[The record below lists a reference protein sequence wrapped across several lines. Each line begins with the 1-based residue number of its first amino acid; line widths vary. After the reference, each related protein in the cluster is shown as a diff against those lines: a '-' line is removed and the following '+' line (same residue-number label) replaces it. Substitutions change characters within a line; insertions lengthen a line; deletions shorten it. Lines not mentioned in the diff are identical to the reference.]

1 MIKKII
7 SHPLFSGSFVMF
19 VGGMATNVLSF
30 TYHFVMGRLLSVG
43 EYGILASIFSILYL
57 IAIVPISSSF
67 AIVKF
72 ISEAKDNKERA
83 NIYVTIRQFVW
94 KLAISSSLLTVFISP
109 LIAWFLHVK
118 DIVNIIF
125 VGPMLFFSL
134 IILVEQASMQ
144 GILRFRGV
152 VIPNFVS
159 AFLKLAFGV
168 IFVLLGFSVS
178 GAMGGM
184 LLGLLITYIVTVKL
198 KGNTFSSKKIKANFE
213 IVRFLKYALP
223 VLIQALAFT
232 AIFSVD
238 IMLARH
244 FLPEFEAGLFASLSM
259 LGKIVYF
266 AAQPITATMFPIV
279 VGNRSRGEKYRLIFI
294 VSFIA
299 TASISGII
307 VLFYKFFPEIA
318 IGTLYGQKYLAAS
331 RELVWMGMFIGV
343 YTTCYILVNFLLSVN
358 RTKIVL
364 LPLLAVI
371 AQVVGIWF
379 FHGSILQII
388 QISLTSVSVLL
399 VFLILYLIFSQMQ
412 KRRVKVYGGK

>member
-1 MIKKII
+1 
-7 SHPLFSGSFVMF
+7 MF